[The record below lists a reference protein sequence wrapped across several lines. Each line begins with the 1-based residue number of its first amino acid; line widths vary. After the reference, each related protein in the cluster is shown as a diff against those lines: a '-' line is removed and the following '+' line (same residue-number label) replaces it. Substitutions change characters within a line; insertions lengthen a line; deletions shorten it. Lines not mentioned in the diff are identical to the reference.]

1 VSYTVN
7 LSKEQTISKVN
18 LSKNTLK
25 VCLEKKKLTGEK
37 ARVAFIIDTS
47 GSMTNYF
54 RTGRA
59 QSIIERILPLAL
71 EFDDNGELDMFQFSN
86 KVGKLM
92 PVTLNGIY
100 KYVDTQVM
108 PYFFGKATY
117 YEPPLN
123 AIYDKYIVSDPSKDY
138 PTYIIFLTDGDNFD
152 HKQTEN
158 IIKKL
163 SYESIFIQFIGIGNE
178 KFKFLKKLDTLSGRF
193 IDNAN
198 FFSVNDIDKISDEEL
213 YKQLM
218 NEYPEWLKLART
230 KGLVSEFKLPVAP
243 APKLNINT
251 ATNVTTKSNINNLN
265 TSNSKAIQKGQKMSL
280 NQNISNISKLL
291 IAMDWDI
298 NITANQPMD
307 IDTSIFMMDNNKK
320 TEECNFIFYNNP
332 KSSDGG
338 IALKADHGTDLINAF
353 KNVVQVDLNKIPN
366 DIQTLAFTITIDE
379 AKQRGQDLRL
389 LKNGQL
395 RVIDAQTMSEVFTYK
410 FSEGLSTENALVIA
424 EIYRYKSEWKISPEG
439 SGFNGGLQA
448 LCDNYGITTC

>member
-1 VSYTVN
+1 MSTSVN

-117 YEPPLN
+117 YEPPLK
-123 AIYDKYIVSDPSKDY
+123 AVYDKYVVSDPSKDY
-138 PTYIIFLTDGDNFD
+138 PTYVIFLTDGDNFD

-163 SYESIFIQFIGIGNE
+163 SHENIFIQFIGIGNE

-198 FFSVNDIDKISDEEL
+198 FFSVDDIDKISDEEL

-218 NEYPEWLKLART
+218 NEYPEWLMKVRA
-230 KGLVSEFKLPVAP
+230 KGLISSFTPPVTP
-243 APKLNINT
+243 TPKLNNT
-251 ATNVTTKSNINNLN
+251 ATVNVTSSNISNLN
-265 TSNSKAIQKGQKMSL
+265 TANSKTIKKGQKMSL
-280 NQNISNISKLL
+280 NQSISNLSKLL
-291 IAMDWDI
+291 IAIDWDI
-298 NITANQPMD
+298 NSTANQPVD

-320 TEECNFIFYNNP
+320 TEESNFIFYNNP

-338 IALKADHGTDLINAF
+338 IALKADHGTSLINAF
-353 KNVVQVDLNKIPN
+353 KNVVQVDLNSVPN
-366 DIQTLAFTITIDE
+366 HIQTLAFTITIDE
-379 AKQRGQDLRL
+379 AEERSQDLRL
-389 LKNGQL
+389 LQNGQL